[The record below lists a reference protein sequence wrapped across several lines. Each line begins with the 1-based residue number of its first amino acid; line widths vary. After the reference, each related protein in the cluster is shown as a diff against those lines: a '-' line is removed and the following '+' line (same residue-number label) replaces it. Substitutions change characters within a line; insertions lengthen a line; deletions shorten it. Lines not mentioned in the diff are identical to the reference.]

1 MSTLSPI
8 KLPPPPSEEEPQN
21 DEAVNQEKE
30 EANLRRELLNLI
42 ASGGFKYSRK
52 IIEKANFEQLKDIKM
67 IYERQRAKHLVKTL
81 ISWMAIIVAKG
92 LYKIDCLGEHQVEPL
107 TKSLTEDE
115 LLEQDMLWLLGK
127 FIHQVPCPGI
137 ISASGKVGFEVV
149 KHKWGK
155 KFKKVEQG
163 VVSLVKETKEEVAK
177 QKRRNSLS
185 SISSLSSEDES

>member
-21 DEAVNQEKE
+21 DEAANQEKE
-30 EANLRRELLNLI
+30 ANLCRELMNLI
-42 ASGGFKYSRK
+42 ALGSFKYSCK
-52 IIEKANFEQLKDIKM
+52 IIEKANLEQLKDIRM
-67 IYERQRAKHLVKTL
+67 IYDRQRAKHLVRTL
-81 ISWMAIIVAKG
+81 ISWMAVIIAKG

-127 FIHQVPCPGI
+127 FIHQVPCPGV
-137 ISASGKVGFEVV
+137 ISASGKVGIEVV

-155 KFKKVEQG
+155 KMKKVEQG

-177 QKRRNSLS
+177 RKRRNSLS
-185 SISSLSSEDES
+185 SILSLSSEDES